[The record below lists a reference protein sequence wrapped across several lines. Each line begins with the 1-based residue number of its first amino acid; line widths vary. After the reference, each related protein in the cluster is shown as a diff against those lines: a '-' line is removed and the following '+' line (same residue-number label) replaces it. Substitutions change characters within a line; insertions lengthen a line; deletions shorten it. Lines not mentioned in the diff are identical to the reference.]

1 MAKSG
6 VFKKTGPSGDVAF
19 NMTPMID
26 CTFQLIIFFILTA
39 TVMSQALADLK
50 LHRPWRSQALEEKE
64 ILLEAD
70 NRIIVNVV
78 SEAGKKKDAPPR
90 LAAQAG
96 RYHILTERIDI
107 GNKDKLIRIIKERV
121 KRARQAGHKK
131 FFVEIRADYRVNFG
145 AVKPVMLAAAKAGVT
160 NMEMKMNLTALLRRP
175 GED

>member
-1 MAKSG
+1 MAKSS
-6 VFKKTGPSGDVAF
+6 VFKKTGASGEVAF

-26 CTFQLIIFFILTA
+26 CTFQLIIFFILSA

-50 LHRPWRSQALEEKE
+50 LHRPWRSQARDEKE

-78 SEAGKKKDAPPR
+78 SAAGKKKDAPAE
-90 LAAQAG
+90 LAAQAE
-96 RYHILTERIDI
+96 RYQILTEKIDI
-107 GNKDKLIRIIKERV
+107 GNRDKLTRIIKDKV

-160 NMEMKMNLTALLRRP
+160 NVEMKMNLTALLQRA

>member
-1 MAKSG
+1 MAKSR
-6 VFKKTGPSGDVAF
+6 VFKKTGPSGEVTF

-50 LHRPWRSQALEEKE
+50 LHRPWRSQAREEKE
-64 ILLEAD
+64 ILREAD

-78 SEAGKKKDAPPR
+78 SAAGKKKDAPAQ
-90 LAAQAG
+90 LAAQAE
-96 RYHILTERIDI
+96 RYQILTEKIKI
-107 GNKDKLIRIIKERV
+107 GNRDKLTRIIKEKV

-160 NMEMKMNLTALLRRP
+160 NVEMKMNLTALLQRA

>member
-1 MAKSG
+1 MAKSS
-6 VFKKTGPSGDVAF
+6 VFKKTGASGEVAF

-26 CTFQLIIFFILTA
+26 CTFQLIIFFILSA

-50 LHRPWRSQALEEKE
+50 LHRPWRSQARDEKE

-78 SEAGKKKDAPPR
+78 SAAGKKKDASAE
-90 LAAQAG
+90 LAAQAQ
-96 RYHILTERIDI
+96 RYQILTEKIDI
-107 GNKDKLIRIIKERV
+107 GNRDKLTRIIKDRV

-145 AVKPVMLAAAKAGVT
+145 AVRPVMLAAAKAGVT
-160 NMEMKMNLTALLRRP
+160 NVEMKMNLTALLQRA